1 MAFEEGRRA
10 IDQQAVILKDTRDR
24 VGTVLSAA
32 AVTIGLATGLAG
44 GNGHHL
50 RTFGVVGAL
59 VAGAGF
65 LFLAVQAIRIWW
77 PFQVTLNLDAGVL
90 VGSYAEGDPP
100 ASLAETRRDV
110 ALHLGRH
117 TQANRER
124 IDKRLTWFTGALVGF
139 LAEVLGLVMVLLDLG
154 RK

>member
-1 MAFEEGRRA
+1 VGRDPFRRRRERA
-10 IDQQAVILKDTRDR
+10 P
-24 VGTVLSAA
+24 
-32 AVTIGLATGLAG
+32 TGLPRG
-44 GNGHHL
+44 QL
-50 RTFGVVGAL
+50 
-59 VAGAGF
+59 
-65 LFLAVQAIRIWW
+65 
-77 PFQVTLNLDAGVL
+77 QVTLNLDAGVL
-90 VGSYAEGDPP
+90 VGSYAEADPP